1 MSKKWSTEDKGFLV
15 SIMGLVALFV
25 INKNWL
31 SIYFAP
37 CSNTFISIIMA
48 FGELFIINL
57 SYAFFLSIRYA
68 WLLSIDTSTIS
79 CKEYINK
86 LIKIFNINN
95 EKNEDAIMS
104 GEAFENAIMS
114 GEAFAS
120 GGAITKEFRDKI
132 MEYSHPELLGAI
144 NDLDI
149 ITAKKVCCLFQLP
162 ISIWE
167 EPYTE
172 EE

>member
-1 MSKKWSTEDKGFLV
+1 MSKKRSTEDKGFLV

-48 FGELFIINL
+48 FGELFVIIL
-57 SYAFFLSIRYA
+57 SYVLFLSIRYV
-68 WLLSIDTSTIS
+68 LLSSIDTSIIS

-86 LIKIFNINN
+86 LIKIFNIND
-95 EKNEDAIMS
+95 EKNKD
-104 GEAFENAIMS
+104 AIMS

-132 MEYSHPELLGAI
+132 MEYSHPELLEAI

-149 ITAKKVCCLFQLP
+149 TTAKKVCCLFQLP
-162 ISIWE
+162 VSIWE
-167 EPYTE
+167 EPYSE
-172 EE
+172 EN

>member
-1 MSKKWSTEDKGFLV
+1 MNKKWLIEDKGLLV

-31 SIYFAP
+31 SIYFTP

-48 FGELFIINL
+48 FGELLIIIL
-57 SYAFFLSIRYA
+57 SYALFLSIRYA

-86 LIKIFNINN
+86 LIKIFTIND

-104 GEAFENAIMS
+104 GEAF
-114 GEAFAS
+114 AS
-120 GGAITKEFRDKI
+120 GGTITKEFRDKI

-149 ITAKKVCCLFQLP
+149 TTAKKFCCLFQLP

-167 EPYTE
+167 EPYAE
-172 EE
+172 EN

>member
-1 MSKKWSTEDKGFLV
+1 
-15 SIMGLVALFV
+15 
-25 INKNWL
+25 
-31 SIYFAP
+31 
-37 CSNTFISIIMA
+37 MA
-48 FGELFIINL
+48 FGELLIIIL
-57 SYAFFLSIRYA
+57 SYALFLSIRYA

-86 LIKIFNINN
+86 LIKIFTIND

-104 GEAFENAIMS
+104 GEAF
-114 GEAFAS
+114 AS
-120 GGAITKEFRDKI
+120 GGTITKEFRDKI

-149 ITAKKVCCLFQLP
+149 TTAKKFCCLFQLP

-167 EPYTE
+167 EPYAE
-172 EE
+172 EN